1 MLNISKDVIIGIA
14 GFTLQNVSG
23 VKSPSKSIRVEREQD
38 QVTLDLG
45 LTIGYGSNLLKL
57 CSEVQ
62 RSVAENVELMTG
74 LKVRAVNVTVQS
86 VVE

>member
-23 VKSPSKSIRVEREQD
+23 VKSPTKTIKVDREQD
-38 QVTLDLG
+38 QVSLDLG
-45 LTIGYGSNLLKL
+45 LTISYGANLLKL

-62 RSVAENVELMTG
+62 RSVAENIELMTG

>member
-14 GFTLQNVSG
+14 GFTLQNVAG
-23 VKSPSKSIRVEREQD
+23 VKSPSKSIKVDREQE
-38 QVTLDLG
+38 QVSVDLG
-45 LTIGYGSNLLKL
+45 LTIGYGVNLLKL

-62 RSVAENVELMTG
+62 RSVAENIELMTG
-74 LKVRAVNVTVQS
+74 LKVRAVNITVQS